1 MFHNWWKLPTSD
13 HFAEWKGVSIP
24 YPSEK
29 LIAMVDTVE
38 ISRVNIRD
46 SLSLDVSVWMNHPND
61 MDFRPTLSVAGKTFT
76 ISSITD
82 GSTLAT
88 IDLDEEQMEAVVRDE
103 AAELRVKFQVRGMHG
118 ELKTIHPIIADGKAK
133 KLATANWKT
142 TQKVTF
148 E

>member
-1 MFHNWWKLPTSD
+1 MV
-13 HFAEWKGVSIP
+13 ESI
-24 YPSEK
+24 
-29 LIAMVDTVE
+29 E

-61 MDFRPTLSVAGKTFT
+61 MDFRPALSVAGSIFT
-76 ISSITD
+76 ISSLTD
-82 GSTLAT
+82 GATLAS
-88 IDLDEEQMEAVVRDE
+88 IDLDEDQMEAVVRDQ
-103 AAELRVKFQVRGMHG
+103 AAELRVKFHVRGMHG

>member
-1 MFHNWWKLPTSD
+1 
-13 HFAEWKGVSIP
+13 
-24 YPSEK
+24 
-29 LIAMVDTVE
+29 MVDSIE

-46 SLSLDVSVWMNHPND
+46 SLSFDVSVWMNDPND
-61 MDFRPTLSVAGKTFT
+61 MDFRPALSVSGSTFT
-76 ISSITD
+76 ISSLTD
-82 GSTLAT
+82 GASLAS
-88 IDLDEEQMEAVVRDE
+88 IELDEDQMEAVVRDQ